1 MKAKRSERSV
11 RRDPCRRPEL
21 GRRVP
26 PRRTLRQ
33 RRPLRGASSWTGR
46 IRSLALLRLFGRNTE
61 LGVRQHSAVWNT
73 RAHTIGDPCRR
84 GFLETPSPRHAGTEF
99 TLVALGLAP
108 VPCQPGPG
116 TRPTKEMNL
125 PRPAHTRPPS
135 PLCPGTRPPS
145 HRGGAR
151 PPVEDSDFRGA
162 LAGRGA
168 GLAGTGSTRNPS
180 AWARSPLAI
189 LASGRSEPEAGP
201 AAGGNDCVA
210 CSPRLPEAGV

>member
-1 MKAKRSERSV
+1 MTLVAVQSSAGG
-11 RRDPCRRPEL
+11 CRRV
-21 GRRVP
+21 GRSGREGPFV
-26 PRRTLRQ
+26 
-33 RRPLRGASSWTGR
+33 ASSWTGQ

-73 RAHTIGDPCRR
+73 RAHAIGDPCRR

-108 VPCQPGPG
+108 VPCQPGPR

-151 PPVEDSDFRGA
+151 PPVEDSDFLGA
-162 LAGRGA
+162 LGEGRVG
-168 GLAGTGSTRNPS
+168 GSRTR
-180 AWARSPLAI
+180 RVGQHEEPLGVGPVTVGH
-189 LASGRSEPEAGP
+189 SGVRA
-201 AAGGNDCVA
+201 
-210 CSPRLPEAGV
+210 L